1 MCDPSL
7 NTHSRSRVAAHS
19 SVCRWFS
26 FLTLCSHIHASIH
39 TPLHHL
45 PLILNTPTV
54 SHALSQVNKMHAS
67 AMNLDQQ
74 VMALEGAAQNVDIMD
89 AMTAGRDEFKNIAKK
104 M

>member
-1 MCDPSL
+1 M
-7 NTHSRSRVAAHS
+7 
-19 SVCRWFS
+19 
-26 FLTLCSHIHASIH
+26 
-39 TPLHHL
+39 
-45 PLILNTPTV
+45 